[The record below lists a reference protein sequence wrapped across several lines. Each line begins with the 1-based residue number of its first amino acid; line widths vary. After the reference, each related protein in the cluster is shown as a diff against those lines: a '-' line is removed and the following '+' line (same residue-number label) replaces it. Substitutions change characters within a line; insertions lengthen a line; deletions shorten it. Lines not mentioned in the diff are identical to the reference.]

1 MPAVPKIPIVANK
14 QKGKE
19 EIKPNDTL
27 AALFNNYYD
36 QRMQLFPLEAT
47 ANGDNRFN
55 DLMPVDF
62 TDSYRQKLHD
72 FFSNYNDSIATFN
85 REILN
90 ENDQI
95 SYDIFK
101 YEMSMSL
108 EGLTFHDNYAPA
120 NQFYGLPLTLG
131 QMGSGEGN
139 QPFKTVAD
147 YDNWL
152 KRAAHFSEWT
162 DSAIIYFKKGID
174 SGLGFAKSIGDKND
188 SAINCHGNSE
198 CF

>member
-1 MPAVPKIPIVANK
+1 MIKVLNSFIFVIFLAGCSQNPNSSQQ

-55 DLMPVDF
+55 DLIPVDF
-62 TDSYRQKLHD
+62 TDSYRQKLRN
-72 FFSNYNDSIATFN
+72 FFSSYNDSIAAFN
-85 REILN
+85 RESLN

-101 YEMSMSL
+101 YEMSH
-108 EGLTFHDNYAPA
+108 E
-120 NQFYGLPLTLG
+120 
-131 QMGSGEGN
+131 SGRLD
-139 QPFKTVAD
+139 V
-147 YDNWL
+147 
-152 KRAAHFSEWT
+152 S
-162 DSAIIYFKKGID
+162 
-174 SGLGFAKSIGDKND
+174 
-188 SAINCHGNSE
+188 
-198 CF
+198 

>member
-1 MPAVPKIPIVANK
+1 
-14 QKGKE
+14 
-19 EIKPNDTL
+19 
-27 AALFNNYYD
+27 
-36 QRMQLFPLEAT
+36 MQLFPLEAT

-62 TDSYRQKLHD
+62 TDSYRQKLHN

-85 REILN
+85 REIFN

-120 NQFYGLPLTLG
+120 NQFYG
-131 QMGSGEGN
+131 
-139 QPFKTVAD
+139 
-147 YDNWL
+147 Y
-152 KRAAHFSEWT
+152 H
-162 DSAIIYFKKGID
+162 
-174 SGLGFAKSIGDKND
+174 
-188 SAINCHGNSE
+188 
-198 CF
+198 